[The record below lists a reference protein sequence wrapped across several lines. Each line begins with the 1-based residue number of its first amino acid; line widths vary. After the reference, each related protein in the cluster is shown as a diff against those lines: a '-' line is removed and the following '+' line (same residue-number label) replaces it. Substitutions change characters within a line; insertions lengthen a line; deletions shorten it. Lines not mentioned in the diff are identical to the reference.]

1 MERLNTVGSTAMG
14 KTTETMRWSGLEGFS
29 RYEISDAGLVRNIE
43 TKTPMRDYDDGKNG
57 YRKIKLTDDTGRR
70 VMFYVHRLVWT
81 AFNGPIREKHEID
94 HVDGDYTN
102 NVLDNLIQVT
112 HRQNS
117 VLKKQRNSAYL
128 FNRKARRKAVS
139 P

>member
-1 MERLNTVGSTAMG
+1 MIYTGTGGKGMEWVT
-14 KTTETMRWSGLEGFS
+14 LEGFGK
-29 RYEISDAGLVRNIE
+29 YEISDAGLVRNAS
-43 TKTPMRDYDDGKNG
+43 TGTPIRDYDDGKNG
-57 YRKIKLTDDTGRR
+57 YRKIKLRDDTGRR

-81 AFNGPIREKHEID
+81 AFNGPIRERHEID

-102 NVLDNLIQVT
+102 NILDNLIHVT

-117 VLKKQRNSAYL
+117 LLKKQRNSAYL
-128 FNRKARRKAVS
+128 FNRKDERRRKVN

>member
-1 MERLNTVGSTAMG
+1 
-14 KTTETMRWSGLEGFS
+14 MRWATLDGFGK
-29 RYEISDAGLVRNIE
+29 YGISSTGLVINRN
-43 TKTPMRDYDDGKNG
+43 TGVPMRDYDDGKNG
-57 YRKIKLTDDTGRR
+57 YRKIKLTNDSGKR
-70 VMFYVHRLVWT
+70 VMFYIHRLVWT

-102 NVLDNLIQVT
+102 NILDNLIHVT

-117 VLKKQRNSAYL
+117 VLKKQRSSAYL
-128 FNRKARRKAVS
+128 FNRKDERRRRVN

>member
-1 MERLNTVGSTAMG
+1 MKWAT
-14 KTTETMRWSGLEGFS
+14 LEGFGK
-29 RYEISDAGLVRNIE
+29 YEISDAGLVRNA
-43 TKTPMRDYDDGKNG
+43 TTSTPMRDYDDGKNG
-57 YRKIKLTDDTGRR
+57 YRKIKLRDDTGKR

-81 AFNGPIREKHEID
+81 AFNGPIRERHEID

-102 NVLDNLIQVT
+102 NILDNPIHVT

-128 FNRKARRKAVS
+128 FNRKAKHKVVG